1 VLQTGAAGGPA
12 ATAST
17 DNLWLTRPF

>member
-1 VLQTGAAGGPA
+1 LQTGAAGGPY